1 MQRYNHK
8 TCRSYLGKMVRV
20 HTQQGIQEGV
30 VERVTKKGLYM
41 RRANGGNHL
50 ASGPVDQ
57 RIFPAEQLDNTL
69 DAELVYGRPYGY
81 GAPYGRY
88 RYGYGYG
95 YGYNPAAFFVPFLS
109 ILALSSLLFW

>member
-8 TCRSYLGKMVRV
+8 TCRSYVGKMVRV
-20 HTQQGIQEGV
+20 HTQQGIHEGV

-69 DAELVYGRPYGY
+69 DTELVYGRPYGY
-81 GAPYGRY
+81 GAPYG